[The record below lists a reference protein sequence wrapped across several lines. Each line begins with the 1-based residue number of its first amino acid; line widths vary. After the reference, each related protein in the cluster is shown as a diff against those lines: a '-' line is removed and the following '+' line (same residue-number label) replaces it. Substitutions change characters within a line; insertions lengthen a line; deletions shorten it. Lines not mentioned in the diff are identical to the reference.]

1 MNGDMRINV
10 RPANE
15 NDLKA
20 LCLIINEIIEI
31 GGTTAFESRLNEN
44 EFKSYFLAGQ
54 NCLCCYLAE
63 DGKGLILGFQS
74 LSNHQKLP
82 NNWTDIATFARIEP
96 KIRGIGTKLFQNTL
110 EFSRR
115 SKFEGINATI
125 RADNDS
131 GLRYYSKM
139 GFVDYSVDKGVP
151 LQDGTPVDRISKKYR
166 VVQL

>member
-1 MNGDMRINV
+1 MTGDIRINV

-15 NDLKA
+15 NDSKA
-20 LCLIINEIIEI
+20 LRLIINEIIEI
-31 GGTTAFESRLNEN
+31 GGTTAFESKLNEN
-44 EFKSYFLAGQ
+44 QFKSYFLTGE

-74 LSNHQKLP
+74 FSHHKDLP
-82 NNWTDIATFARIEP
+82 NNWVDIATIARIEP
-96 KIRGIGTKLFQNTL
+96 KVRGVGTKLFQGTA

-115 SKFEGINATI
+115 SNIECINATI

-151 LQDGTPVDRISKKYR
+151 LLDGTPVDRISKKYR
-166 VVQL
+166 VV